1 MKSAG
6 FQPCDYGHA
15 AGCEAKTSQAS
26 LHADN
31 DHAFFEEADSQVT
44 SFTTESSK
52 F

>member
-1 MKSAG
+1 MKSAD

-15 AGCEAKTSQAS
+15 AGCVAKTSQAS

-31 DHAFFEEADSQVT
+31 DDAFIEADSQVT
-44 SFTTESSK
+44 LFTTESSR